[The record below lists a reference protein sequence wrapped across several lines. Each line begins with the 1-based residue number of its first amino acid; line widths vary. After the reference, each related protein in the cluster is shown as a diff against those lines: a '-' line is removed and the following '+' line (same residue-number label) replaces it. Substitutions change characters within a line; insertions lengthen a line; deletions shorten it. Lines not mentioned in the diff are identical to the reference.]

1 MSKKRGAFPF
11 FALLLSL
18 LRLSFALV
26 KDLELIMFRCY
37 VQIFI
42 CFFDLRS
49 YLTEN
54 KISYNYKAQ
63 SHKCM

>member
-1 MSKKRGAFPF
+1 MSKKRDASPF
-11 FALLLSL
+11 FALLLFL
-18 LRLSFALV
+18 IHLSCALV
-26 KDLELIMFRCY
+26 MDLELIVVRCH

-54 KISYNYKAQ
+54 KIS
-63 SHKCM
+63 